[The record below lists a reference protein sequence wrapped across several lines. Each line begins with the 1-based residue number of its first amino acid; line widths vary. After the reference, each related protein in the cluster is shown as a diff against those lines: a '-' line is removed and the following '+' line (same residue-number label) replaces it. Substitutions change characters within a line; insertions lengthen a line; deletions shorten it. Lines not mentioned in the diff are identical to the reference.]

1 MARLDILLGKIV
13 KAEKHPKANALYV
26 EEIDI
31 GGGEINYRLR
41 KCRTV
46 WFLFFVTWS
55 RLQMRDIV
63 LQAMVLAASSSE
75 ESKVEFTGQ
84 EYLNCL

>member
-41 KCRTV
+41 KCR
-46 WFLFFVTWS
+46 FVQS
-55 RLQMRDIV
+55 V
-63 LQAMVLAASSSE
+63 
-75 ESKVEFTGQ
+75 
-84 EYLNCL
+84 

>member
-46 WFLFFVTWS
+46 WFLFFVT
-55 RLQMRDIV
+55 
-63 LQAMVLAASSSE
+63 
-75 ESKVEFTGQ
+75 
-84 EYLNCL
+84 

>member
-1 MARLDILLGKIV
+1 
-13 KAEKHPKANALYV
+13 
-26 EEIDI
+26 
-31 GGGEINYRLR
+31 LR